1 MKQGMK
7 ADRDASMEQLLA
19 STLKSRATAANGG
32 ACLDAETLAAWADG
46 ALDARERAT
55 AEAHAADCSRCQEL
69 LAAMVRTLPPEAAKS
84 PWRMPSL
91 TWLVPLT
98 AAATALAI
106 WVAVPKPAPVQVS
119 DGGAAAVD
127 QVAPVVP
134 SAERSA
140 RPFAPAASAPAAGAP
155 AGRERPPEA
164 ERQLAKEKT
173 APSSATA
180 PQKDRGRPEND
191 LRDKQEAPVASTQQ
205 KAFERSEASN
215 EARPA
220 AAPLRADAASA
231 ATAADVAGAAPAA
244 PPAQTQGGARRDAL
258 MAQTRATFPVMPV
271 IVASSNPSTRFR
283 LLPGGGVQRSADA
296 GSTWRTESTG
306 ASATLTAGASPSP
319 SVCWLVGQ
327 AGTVLLSTDGRT
339 WRRIAFPEA
348 VDLRS
353 VEATDQETA
362 TVTTADGRAFVTT
375 DGGQTWSRKQG
386 F

>member
-1 MKQGMK
+1 MKSMK

-32 ACLDAETLAAWADG
+32 PCLDAETLAAWADG
-46 ALDARERAT
+46 ALDARERAA
-55 AEAHAADCSRCQEL
+55 AEAHAADCERCQEL
-69 LAAMVRTLPPEAAKS
+69 LAAMVRTLPPEVAKS

-91 TWLVPLT
+91 TWLAPLT
-98 AAATALAI
+98 AAAAALAI

-119 DGGAAAVD
+119 DAGTIVVD
-127 QVAPVVP
+127 QAAPVLP
-134 SAERSA
+134 SAARQSPPPSTQDASPVAKSA
-140 RPFAPAASAPAAGAP
+140 PQREAVRQFAKDQTVPQPAA
-155 AGRERPPEA
+155 ERPKA
-164 ERQLAKEKT
+164 LER
-173 APSSATA
+173 
-180 PQKDRGRPEND
+180 REND
-191 LRDKQEAPVASTQQ
+191 SRDKQEAPAASAEQ
-205 KAFERSEASN
+205 KAIERLEASN
-215 EARPA
+215 QALQA

-231 ATAADVAGAAPAA
+231 AAAAGVVGAAPAA
-244 PPAQTQGGARRDAL
+244 PPAQARSAAQLDAL
-258 MAQTRATFPVMPV
+258 VAQSRAALPVMPV

-306 ASATLTAGASPSP
+306 ASATLTAGSSPSP
-319 SVCWLVGQ
+319 SVCWLVGR
-327 AGTVLLSTDGRT
+327 AGTVLLSIDGRT
-339 WRRIAFPEA
+339 WRRVAFPEA

-375 DGGQTWSRKQG
+375 DGGQTWSRMQQ